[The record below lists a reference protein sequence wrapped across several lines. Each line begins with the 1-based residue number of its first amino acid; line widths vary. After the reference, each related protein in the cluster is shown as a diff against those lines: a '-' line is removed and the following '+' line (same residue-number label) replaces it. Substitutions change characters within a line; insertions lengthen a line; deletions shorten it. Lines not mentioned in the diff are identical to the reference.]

1 MNHITNISSFDESLI
16 IRHFDKEIT
25 PEEKAV
31 LLSWIEASGE
41 HLETYLKMKQLWAL
55 LKVNHFASDI
65 ELKLAREKV
74 EEKIQANR
82 QARRRTVMRQIGKYA
97 AMIVFLLG
105 GYFLYRIINAEKP
118 EQWLIIATTD
128 NEAVRTVYLPDSTR
142 VWLNKN
148 TTLSYPETFAQRSV
162 KIKGEAF
169 FNVVADA
176 ERPFAVEAN
185 ELLIRVTGTSFNV
198 RNRLVDSLIQITL
211 TEGKIELYDG
221 YDTMLSPLL
230 PGQQAVFHRNGN
242 QLKIR
247 EVKTDLYT
255 SWRTGLVMFEKA
267 YLTDIL
273 AGIEEAY
280 DVRIIYNSNRPLL
293 NQYNFVFR
301 NSQPIETVLE
311 MLKFVVPITYKK
323 NNNDIYI
330 NQISK

>member
-1 MNHITNISSFDESLI
+1 MNHIFNISSFDESLI
-16 IRHFDKEIT
+16 IRHFDREIT

-41 HLETYLKMKQLWAL
+41 NLETYLKMKQLWAL

-65 ELKLAREKV
+65 ELKKALEKV
-74 EEKIQANR
+74 EKRIQANR
-82 QARRRTVMRQIGKYA
+82 IARRLTIIRQIGRYA
-97 AMIVFLLG
+97 AMIVLLLG

-118 EQWLIIATTD
+118 EQCLIIATNG

-148 TTLSYPETFAQRSV
+148 TTLSYPETFVQRAV
-162 KIKGEAF
+162 KINGEAF
-169 FNVVADA
+169 FDVVSDA
-176 ERPFAVEAN
+176 GHPFTVEAN

-198 RNRLVDSLIQITL
+198 RSRLVDSLIQITL

-221 YDTMLSPLL
+221 YDAMLSSLH
-230 PGQQAVFHRNGN
+230 PGQQAVFHRNDR

-267 YLTDIL
+267 FLTDIL

-280 DVRIIYNSNRPLL
+280 DVRIIYNSSRPLL
-293 NQYNFVFR
+293 NRYNFVFR
-301 NSQPIETVLE
+301 NGQPVETVLE